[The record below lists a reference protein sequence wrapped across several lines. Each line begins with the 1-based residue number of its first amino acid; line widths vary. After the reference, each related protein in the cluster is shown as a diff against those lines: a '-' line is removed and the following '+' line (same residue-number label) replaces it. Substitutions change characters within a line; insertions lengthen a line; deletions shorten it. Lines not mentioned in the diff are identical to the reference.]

1 MKNKRRRSLD
11 REGTKRNLLMPFA
24 LSNEVVFRT
33 RVEASITNHLRDFAP
48 NLEKY

>member
-1 MKNKRRRSLD
+1 MKRKTPCWE

-33 RVEASITNHLRDFAP
+33 RVAASITDHLIKRFCTKFGDV
-48 NLEKY
+48 